1 MIVVCVSPSVI
12 PRKFVITCQIDF
24 RRSVRVREEGRE
36 GGDEPYCEE
45 GERDSVAL
53 DDRAFFIE
61 ANPPM
66 KNARALT
73 LRAACRCHP
82 KSSGRIGHKN
92 PKFKG
97 I

>member
-53 DDRAFFIE
+53 DDHT
-61 ANPPM
+61 NLC
-66 KNARALT
+66 ARKIIIPNCVLET
-73 LRAACRCHP
+73 YLMMLYV
-82 KSSGRIGHKN
+82 SNS
-92 PKFKG
+92 F
-97 I
+97 